1 MEPLDYWRQMGLGMA
16 VLNLLPFG
24 GLLVL
29 IAVLPFIPATAAW
42 WEKTQ
47 NKLFLCVGSAI
58 LGVFLGLGPTHD
70 FSEASHVALDYAAFI
85 ALLSALYIAGGGI
98 HISGAYQG
106 FPFVNTLFLLIG
118 ALLSNVLGTT
128 GASMLLIRPLLNAN
142 QHRKHK
148 AHILLFFIFIVSN
161 CASCL
166 IPLGPPL
173 YLGYLRGVPLLWTF
187 HLFGPCALTVGL
199 LLVGFHFYDE
209 RVFEGEEVETKGKMA
224 GEIAR
229 ASKGIHIQGWVNVVF
244 LLSAIGAVLYSGYGL
259 SPVLTRTWG
268 PERSEVACK
277 LFQIG
282 SLVLLAWLSYRLT
295 PKEIHYQ
302 NRFHAAPMV
311 EVAILIFGIFGVMIP
326 ALCLMQA
333 KASLIGLREPWQ
345 YFWATGLLSAF
356 LDNAPT
362 YLNAAVLAAGQHGIS
377 SDHLGELASRFP
389 GLLCAVSCGASFMG
403 ALTYIGNGPN
413 LMVKAIAEHHHVRMP
428 SFGGYLLWSG
438 CILIPIFILITFIFF

>member
-1 MEPLDYWRQMGLGMA
+1 MTWGMA
-16 VLNLLPFG
+16 ALNLLPFA

-29 IAVLPFIPATAAW
+29 MAVLPFIPVTAAW
-42 WEKTQ
+42 WEKPR
-47 NKLFLCVGSAI
+47 NKLVLCAGGALVGV
-58 LGVFLGLGPTHD
+58 LLGLGPTHD
-70 FSEASHVALDYAAFI
+70 FSEASHVALDYLAFI
-85 ALLSALYIAGGGI
+85 ALLSALYIASGGI

-106 FPFVNTLFLLIG
+106 FPFVNTLFLLAG

-187 HLFGPCALTVGL
+187 HLLPPCALTVGL

-209 RVFEGEEVETKGKMA
+209 RVFEREEIETKGKMVN
-224 GEIAR
+224 EIAR
-229 ASKGIHIQGWVNVVF
+229 ASKGIHIQGWMNLVF
-244 LLSAIGAVLYSGYGL
+244 LVSAIGVVLYSGYGL
-259 SPVLTRTWG
+259 SPVLARTWG
-268 PERSEVACK
+268 VEKSEVGCK
-277 LFQIG
+277 LFQII
-282 SLVLLAWLSYRLT
+282 SLVFLAWLSYRLT
-295 PKEIHYQ
+295 SKEIHYQ
-302 NRFHAAPMV
+302 NRFHATPLV

-326 ALCLMQA
+326 ALSLMQA
-333 KASLIGLREPWQ
+333 KASVICLREPWQ

-362 YLNAAVLAAGQHGIS
+362 YLNAAVLAAGQKGIS

-389 GLLCAVSCGASFMG
+389 VLLSAVSCGASFMG

-413 LMVKAIAEHHHVRMP
+413 LMVKAIAEHHGVKMP
-428 SFGGYLLWSG
+428 SFEGYMLRAG
-438 CILIPIFILITFIFF
+438 VVLIPVFILITFIFFV